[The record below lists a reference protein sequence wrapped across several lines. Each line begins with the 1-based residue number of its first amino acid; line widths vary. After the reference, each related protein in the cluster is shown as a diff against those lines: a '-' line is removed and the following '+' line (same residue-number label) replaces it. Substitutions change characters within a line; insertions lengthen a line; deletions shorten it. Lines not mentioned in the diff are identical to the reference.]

1 MERLTEKQE
10 RVLKFIFEFVRDN
23 GIPPT
28 IREIMKGLGF
38 SSPRPVQDHLKIL
51 QRKGYLTIRNK
62 MLRGIELSRQF
73 LNIPVLG
80 RVGAGRVIADTDI
93 EGYIDIS
100 EITTPSEDL
109 FGLRVKGNSMYRA
122 GIRDGDIVI
131 VRRQQSANPGELVVV
146 IKDGEALIRWLRK
159 DDNGFLLQADDPE
172 GKYPVELLTD
182 DFIIIGKVVI
192 LLRDYAYPI
201 INSYS

>member
-1 MERLTEKQE
+1 MEHLTEKQE

-100 EITTPSEDL
+100 KITTPSEDL

-131 VRRQQSANPGELVVV
+131 VRRQQSVNPGELVVV

-172 GKYPVELLTD
+172 GKYPVEVLTD